1 MDETKP
7 DYILDYAD
15 FIIQLN
21 DKLSAI
27 KKKYRRILPEHHTI
41 NAIFLIDE
49 RDTPFLAT
57 WRTFIDTHQRE
68 LVKEYKSHSIVS

>member
-1 MDETKP
+1 MDKTKTN
-7 DYILDYAD
+7 YILDHAE

-41 NAIFLIDE
+41 NAIFLVEE

-57 WRTFIDTHQRE
+57 WRIFTDTRQRE